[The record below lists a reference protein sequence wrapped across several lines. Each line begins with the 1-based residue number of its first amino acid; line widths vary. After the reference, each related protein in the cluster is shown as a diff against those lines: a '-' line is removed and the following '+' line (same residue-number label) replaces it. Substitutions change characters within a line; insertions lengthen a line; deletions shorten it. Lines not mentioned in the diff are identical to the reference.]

1 MCLTAIK
8 KGWCANISKSEHI
21 CFTFAFYNEVLKIR
35 KTSPCYRRS
44 QPSSKK
50 PWALQFRSTVV
61 NANEFLRGCK
71 CVVMEDS

>member
-1 MCLTAIK
+1 MCLTALK

-35 KTSPCYRRS
+35 KTSPRYWRS

-50 PWALQFRSTVV
+50 PWACSSGALLLMLMNFYMAV
-61 NANEFLRGCK
+61 NVL
-71 CVVMEDS
+71 